1 MRISTMAFNQS
12 AIDSIDARSSE
23 LSKIQ
28 SQVASGQSIQSPADD
43 PAAMVHILQLQ
54 QALTQSTQYGTNA
67 DAATTRLSYEDQ
79 SLTDTT
85 NLLQHIRDL
94 TVQANSGTQDPTS
107 RAAIATE
114 LDQNVQQLLDIANR
128 QDANGQYLFSGLTT
142 QTQPFS
148 RSGTGAVGYSGN
160 DGTRQVQISQTQ
172 RVQDGDSGARIF
184 MNVQA
189 GNGTFT
195 TASTT
200 TNTGTGSIGA
210 TAVTNPSAW
219 VNDTYTISFTSATA
233 YQVTNSAN
241 AVVGSGTFTPNGSI
255 TFNGASVTIQG
266 QPAAGD
272 TFTAAPAGTQDMF
285 TTLDNLRTAVRAQIN
300 TPADSA
306 QYASNMSIALNQIDQ
321 ALNHVADV
329 QAGVGAR
336 LNTIDTAKATG
347 QTEQVNLQTSLSQL
361 QDLDYASAL
370 GKLTLEQTGLQ
381 AAEAS
386 YSKIAQLSLFNYIK

>member
-1 MRISTMAFNQS
+1 MRISTVAFNQS

-114 LDQNVQQLLDIANR
+114 LDQNVQQLMDIANR

-195 TASTT
+195 TASTA

-241 AVVGSGTFTPNGSI
+241 AVVSSGTFTPNGSI

-266 QPAAGD
+266 QPATGD

>member
-1 MRISTMAFNQS
+1 MRISTMAYNQS
-12 AIDSIDARSSE
+12 AIDSIDARSSD

-28 SQVASGQSIQSPADD
+28 TQVASGKAIQSPADD

-94 TVQANSGTQDPTS
+94 TLQANSGSTDPTS

-114 LDQNVQQLLDIANR
+114 LDQNVQQLMDVANR
-128 QDANGQYLFSGLTT
+128 QDANGEYLFSGLAT
-142 QTQPFS
+142 QTQPFA
-148 RSGTGAVGYSGN
+148 RSGSGAVAYSGN
-160 DGTRQVQISQTQ
+160 QGSRQTQ
-172 RVQDGDSGARIF
+172 IGQTQKITVGDSGF
-184 MNVQA
+184 QVFQNVPG

-195 TASTT
+195 TTAAAANS
-200 TNTGTGSIGA
+200 GTGSIGA
-210 TAVTNPSAW
+210 TSVSNPSAW

-233 YQVTNSAN
+233 YQVTNSAS
-241 AVVGSGTFTPNGSI
+241 AVVASGTFTPGGNV
-255 TFNGASVTIQG
+255 TFNGASVVIQG

-272 TFTAAPAGTQDMF
+272 SFTAAPAGTQDMF

-306 QYASNMSIALNQIDQ
+306 QYASNMSTALTQIDQ
-321 ALNHVADV
+321 ALNHVAAV
-329 QAGVGAR
+329 QAQVGAR
-336 LNTIDTAKATG
+336 MNTIDTAKATG
-347 QTEQVNLQTSLSQL
+347 QNEQVNLQTSLSQL

>member
-12 AIDSIDARSSE
+12 AINSIDERSSD
-23 LSKIQ
+23 LAKIQ
-28 SQVASGQSIQSPADD
+28 TQVASGKAIQSPADD

-54 QALTQSTQYGTNA
+54 QALTQSVQYGTNA
-67 DAATTRLSYEDQ
+67 DSATTRLSYEDQ
-79 SLTDTT
+79 ALTDTT

-94 TVQANSGTQDPTS
+94 TVQANSGSTDPTS

-114 LDQNVQQLLDIANR
+114 LDQNVQQLMDISNR
-128 QDANGQYLFSGLTT
+128 QDGNGEYLFSGLTT
-142 QTQPFS
+142 QTQPFA
-148 RSGTGAVGYSGN
+148 RAGSGSVAYSGN
-160 DGTRQVQISQTQ
+160 QGSRQVQIGQTQ
-172 RVQDGDSGARIF
+172 KVTVGDAGSTVF
-184 MNVQA
+184 MNVAA

-195 TASTT
+195 TAATAA
-200 TNTGTGSIGA
+200 NAGTGSIGA
-210 TAVTNPSAW
+210 TALTNPSAW

-233 YQVTNSAN
+233 YQVTNSAS
-241 AVVGSGTFTPNGSI
+241 AVVASGTFTPGGSV
-255 TFNGASVTIQG
+255 TFNGASVAIQG

-272 TFTAAPAGTQDMF
+272 SFTAAPAGTQDMF

-336 LNTIDTAKATG
+336 MNSIDTAKATG
-347 QTEQVNLQTSLSQL
+347 QNEQLNLQTSISQL

-386 YSKIAQLSLFNYIK
+386 YSKISQLSLFNYIK

>member
-1 MRISTMAFNQS
+1 MRISTVAFNQS

-28 SQVASGQSIQSPADD
+28 SQVASGQAIQSPADD

-128 QDANGQYLFSGLTT
+128 KDANGQYLFSGLTT